1 MNRKGFTE
9 MVPRKGNDDSET
21 LAVQALGFLASDEE
35 RLGRFLALTGLGP
48 ENLRAAAA
56 SPGFLASVLAHVA
69 QDERLLMAFADA
81 AGITPERVG
90 RAAQHLGGPPPPE
103 FGA

>member
-1 MNRKGFTE
+1 MLGRRREDNAE
-9 MVPRKGNDDSET
+9 S
-21 LAVQALGFLASDEE
+21 LAIQALGFLASDEE

-56 SPGFLASVLAHVA
+56 SPGFLASVLAHIT
-69 QDERLLMAFADA
+69 QDEGLLIEFASDA
-81 AGITPERVG
+81 NIPPEEIA
-90 RAAQHLGGPPPPE
+90 RAAARLGGPPAGD

>member
-1 MNRKGFTE
+1 MPVNR
-9 MVPRKGNDDSET
+9 RDDQSEA
-21 LAVQALGFLASDEE
+21 LAIEALGFLASDEE

-69 QDERLLMAFADA
+69 EDEGLLIAFASA
-81 AGITPERVG
+81 AGVRPEDVA
-90 RAAQHLGGPPPPE
+90 RASARLTGPPVHD